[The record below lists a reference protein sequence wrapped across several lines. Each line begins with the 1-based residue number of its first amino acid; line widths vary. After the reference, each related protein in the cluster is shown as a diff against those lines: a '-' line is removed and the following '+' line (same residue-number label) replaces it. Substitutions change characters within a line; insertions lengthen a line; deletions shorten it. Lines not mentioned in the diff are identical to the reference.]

1 MPCKPDQR
9 SVIRRNISGAI
20 AMLSRAV
27 LPRILGALFYY
38 SPERPEVKA
47 LFDCLP
53 TLPELYPWR
62 DRGSIESL
70 CASWSLPDDD
80 ALTWQFS
87 VLFEGQGK
95 MPVPPWGSVYLEK
108 DNLLMGETTA
118 DYRAF
123 LQSQGMVFTDRERE
137 PEDQFGL
144 MLLVCSDLLARGDNV
159 AANRLLEAH
168 LLPWGFRY
176 LELLQRNTVS
186 AFYARLAV
194 VATCYLQDVQQQQGL
209 QPENKRLFF

>member
-1 MPCKPDQR
+1 
-9 SVIRRNISGAI
+9 
-20 AMLSRAV
+20 MLSRAV

-108 DNLLMGETTA
+108 DNLLMGGNH
-118 DYRAF
+118 RRLSSF
-123 LQSQGMVFTDRERE
+123 FT
-137 PEDQFGL
+137 
-144 MLLVCSDLLARGDNV
+144 V
-159 AANRLLEAH
+159 AGH
-168 LLPWGFRY
+168 GIH
-176 LELLQRNTVS
+176 
-186 AFYARLAV
+186 
-194 VATCYLQDVQQQQGL
+194 
-209 QPENKRLFF
+209 